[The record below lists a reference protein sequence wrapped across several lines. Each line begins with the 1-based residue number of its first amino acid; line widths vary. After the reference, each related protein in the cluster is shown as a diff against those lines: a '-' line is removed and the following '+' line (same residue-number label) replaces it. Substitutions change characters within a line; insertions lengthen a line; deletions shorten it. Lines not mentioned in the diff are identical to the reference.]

1 MGIMY
6 ISSKNK
12 NPMSKFEQKQP
23 KNQKPQKSLVQK

>member
-23 KNQKPQKSLVQK
+23 KIKIPKNP